1 MFPSHVRTLAGAAA
15 LVSLAV
21 ACSDSTGTSGDRLT
35 QAEAAFLATSLG
47 AQSSAA
53 AATRASST
61 SLASGAS
68 ASAAVPSPFEFS
80 LETTVPCPLGG
91 NSKVSAAM
99 RGSIDAAGRTLTA
112 DLSGS
117 LEPASCVLRSKEG
130 VSFTITGAP
139 GLESD
144 AHVAFTDGQPTG
156 EHTASLEG
164 GFSWSASDGRSGT
177 CDVDYRATANYTSN
191 QATVNGDFCGSTV
204 TYTGPLR

>member
-1 MFPSHVRTLAGAAA
+1 MLPSSVRTLASAAA
-15 LVSLAV
+15 VMTLAV

-35 QAEAAFLATSLG
+35 EAEAAFLASSLG

-53 AATRASST
+53 AGTRASSM
-61 SLASGAS
+61 SLSGDAS
-68 ASAAVPSPFEFS
+68 ASATVPSPFEFS

-91 NSKVSAAM
+91 NSKVRAAM
-99 RGSIDAAGRTLTA
+99 SGSIDAAAKTLIA

-117 LEPASCVLRSKEG
+117 LQPASCVLRSKEG
-130 VSFTITGAP
+130 VSFTITGTP

-144 AHVAFTDGQPTG
+144 AHVAFTNGQPTG

-164 GFSWSASDGRSGT
+164 GFSWRASDGRSGT

-191 QATVNGDFCGSTV
+191 QATVNGDVCGSTV
-204 TYTGPLR
+204 TFTGPLK